1 MRKNGTDTLI
11 RCEKRELEGDLY
23 LYRLTAAKTGY
34 DANLYSV
41 EIEFSGADGTSTH
54 GSVRDAFADPGRA
67 ILFFEKLVRGLATPI
82 DLPYVLEDSM
92 K

>member
-1 MRKNGTDTLI
+1 M
-11 RCEKRELEGDLY
+11 RELLPNSIQLLAKSCPKSLY
-23 LYRLTAAKTGY
+23 AVG
-34 DANLYSV
+34 
-41 EIEFSGADGTSTH
+41 